1 MNTYNTMINSTKVA
15 KRVHR
20 EPVTHAVGL
29 RLTGEEFAAV
39 KQAAIAEQ
47 RSMSSLAR
55 ILVMQGLAQLQAQKS
70 AG

>member
-1 MNTYNTMINSTKVA
+1 MTYNTMTNTAKVA

-20 EPVTHAVGL
+20 EPATRAVGL

-39 KQAAIAEQ
+39 KRAADAEQ

-55 ILVMQGLAQLQAQKS
+55 ILVLQGLAQLQAQNHAS
-70 AG
+70 